1 MEAQA
6 KCDALTSQLQSLSE
20 RRASHS
26 LASLRLIQQGS
37 PGHAH
42 THSASSPTAEIDS
55 HTLLQKI
62 RAQKEEL
69 GSLQEAFDVANM
81 KRGDADRERAL
92 LSQRLVDSEL
102 RVRRLYHMT
111 VVPGQSYTCCVP
123 ACIIHVR
130 WLAHI
135 QVTGSPE
142 HVCVCASDAGA

>member
-6 KCDALTSQLQSLSE
+6 KCDALTLQLQSLSE

-37 PGHAH
+37 PGHTQRE
-42 THSASSPTAEIDS
+42 THSASPTAEIDS

-62 RAQKEEL
+62 RSQKEEI

-81 KRGDADRERAL
+81 KRADADRERAL

-102 RVRRLYHMT
+102 RVRDGYITGRSFHHHT
-111 VVPGQSYTCCVP
+111 RCIP
-123 ACIIHVR
+123 APC
-130 WLAHI
+130 
-135 QVTGSPE
+135 
-142 HVCVCASDAGA
+142 